1 VKTSIL
7 EEELAPLNARI
18 EEGRLKLDVLED
30 EMRLV
35 AVELE
40 RFADD
45 RKRFEALQEVCDA
58 LEKLGELEAEE
69 LFWEKLPHAGGGS
82 DHLEQL
88 RATIAGFEGEI
99 SGTLEKETSLKG
111 EINRCKDELGL
122 IYEELNNV
130 HDREERRKEE
140 FVIERDVSAVPD
152 RKIIMPWTKEVESE
166 KRFRQAVLAA
176 LVACFM
182 FGAPLPMIKV
192 PLPDRAATVV
202 EIPKRLAMLVK
213 PEPPRPIDMPKP
225 APKKV
230 PKEVPKQDKKPKEV
244 KQKPKPKPKPV
255 KKPSAK
261 PPPKQAKVAD
271 SGGGAAAARKKAQSV
286 GVLAFKDAFEDLMK
300 ETPVA
305 KLGTEASLKN
315 DSPQIKGRASAQR
328 SLVAIQAKGG
338 TSGGIGNSSVSRN
351 IGNGN
356 ADRLGGAGIGT
367 GSGTGFVQAESSIAG
382 LGESSRP
389 LSDGLAAGR
398 TDEEIQIVF
407 DRYKATLYR
416 IYNTELR
423 KDPTLRGKILM
434 RLTIEPDGSVSMCK
448 AESTDL
454 ASPELVDKIVARI
467 KKFNFGPK
475 EDVQRVT
482 ILYPID
488 FLPAV

>member
-1 VKTSIL
+1 ML

-18 EEGRLKLDVLED
+18 DEGRQKLDTLED
-30 EMRLV
+30 ELRLV
-35 AVELE
+35 DVELE
-40 RFADD
+40 RFSAD
-45 RKRFEALQEVCDA
+45 RKRFEALQKVCDA
-58 LEKLGELEAEE
+58 LEKLGELEGEE
-69 LFWEKLPHAGGGS
+69 LFWEKLPHAGGGA
-82 DHLEQL
+82 DHLEQM
-88 RATIAGFEGEI
+88 RSSIASFEDEI
-99 SGTLEKETSLKG
+99 SGTLKKEASLKG

-122 IYEELNNV
+122 IYEAVNNV
-130 HDREERRKEE
+130 HEREERRKEE
-140 FVIERDVSAVPD
+140 FVIERAVSSVPD
-152 RKIIMPWTKEVESE
+152 RKIIMPWTKEVENE

-176 LVACFM
+176 LVACFV
-182 FGAPLPMIKV
+182 FGAPVPMIKV
-192 PLPDRAATVV
+192 PLPDRAVTVV

-230 PKEVPKQDKKPKEV
+230 PKEPPKEDKKQKEV
-244 KQKPKPKPKPV
+244 KKEPKPKPKPV
-255 KKPSAK
+255 NKPSGE
-261 PPPKQAKVAD
+261 PPPKQTKVAD
-271 SGGGAAAARKKAQSV
+271 SGDGTAAARKKAQSV

-300 ETPVA
+300 ETPIA

-315 DSPQIKGRASAQR
+315 DSPQIKGRATAQR

-398 TDEEIQIVF
+398 TDEEIQIIF

-467 KKFNFGPK
+467 KRFNFGPK
-475 EDVQRVT
+475 EDVQRMT